1 MRRGNEQPAVLFPIL
16 LPDRKMVKNRPNR
29 GRGYNCPIVWDYNL
43 QQCTFWKQHVYVC
56 SIVFYYCGTLNG
68 VTVQLFFHHFQG
80 QTSDNELLHWM
91 MMMLGSAAFVIV
103 GICFVKK
110 GGGREYPFHFDKC
123 NKNTCFWE
131 SWF

>member
-1 MRRGNEQPAVLFPIL
+1 MCMYIHSV
-16 LPDRKMVKNRPNR
+16 
-29 GRGYNCPIVWDYNL
+29 
-43 QQCTFWKQHVYVC
+43 
-56 SIVFYYCGTLNG
+56 VFYYCGTLNG

-91 MMMLGSAAFVIV
+91 MMMLSSAAFVIV

-123 NKNTCFWE
+123 NKTHVFGIHGFKYRPGQFNWE
-131 SWF
+131 FLTVDIPQCGKLAIFLPL